1 MEYNEFIDFIYEKL
15 HEISP
20 EQKDTW
26 ILEQAKLTPESAYQ
40 DFILSLTGEKKII
53 YMPTE
58 MEIEEFCKKVQNGE
72 IYVEYE
78 THYYEF
84 NSEGRYVDNW
94 EIWHNDPKSAFSFLD
109 RAFRGCHDLLHLGEY
124 GLARKILDQIC
135 CLEFQVV
142 EAEDSEDFEDDSP
155 FTVADAEREQ
165 KLSMSSYEIGYDW
178 LEALLMDK
186 GHDENLE
193 FARKLLNVWQNELC
207 RKLNPSDFDWLISEK
222 LLDYMEKLLE
232 EEIKGIDVRLRNF
245 SDANRFL
252 RERHALEKERARKQ
266 HLLLDIRKKCRE
278 QKVEI
283 DKQNE
288 VSILKASWK
297 QISELLHMLSYERYI
312 DDQLEIDEV
321 WNICQALI
329 KRGRFEEEDW
339 KLRKEILREMV
350 THDYYDCYGCYDPIR
365 ELAEK
370 LYITNEETLEFAD
383 LLNECSLYARQ
394 AADIYRQYGRN
405 DKYVQYLETHLN
417 KSSKE
422 YIELIQYYHDSGNEA
437 GAREIAEQGLK
448 QCKDDL
454 TDLFVFL
461 LKDAIVCED
470 KERYKKFYASAKRRK
485 MVDIVRLNKA
495 LSS

>member
-1 MEYNEFIDFIYEKL
+1 M
-15 HEISP
+15 
-20 EQKDTW
+20 
-26 ILEQAKLTPESAYQ
+26 
-40 DFILSLTGEKKII
+40 
-53 YMPTE
+53 
-58 MEIEEFCKKVQNGE
+58 
-72 IYVEYE
+72 
-78 THYYEF
+78 
-84 NSEGRYVDNW
+84 
-94 EIWHNDPKSAFSFLD
+94 
-109 RAFRGCHDLLHLGEY
+109 
-124 GLARKILDQIC
+124 
-135 CLEFQVV
+135 
-142 EAEDSEDFEDDSP
+142 
-155 FTVADAEREQ
+155 
-165 KLSMSSYEIGYDW
+165 
-178 LEALLMDK
+178 
-186 GHDENLE
+186 
-193 FARKLLNVWQNELC
+193 
-207 RKLNPSDFDWLISEK
+207 
-222 LLDYMEKLLE
+222 E
-232 EEIKGIDVRLRNF
+232 EEIKGIDVRIRNL

-266 HLLLDIRKKCRE
+266 HLLLDIRKKCRK
-278 QKVEI
+278 QKVET
-283 DKQNE
+283 DKQDE

-339 KLRKEILREMV
+339 KLRKEILCEMV
-350 THDYYDCYGCYDPIR
+350 THDYYDCYGCYDPIK

-383 LLNECSLYARQ
+383 LLNERSLYARQ
-394 AADIYRQYGRN
+394 AADIYRQYGRK

-422 YIELIQYYHDSGNEA
+422 YVELIQYYHDSGNDT

-461 LKDAIVCED
+461 LKDAIACED